1 MSEKTLSDVVRI
13 SRRFRRSVRV
23 DADMDVSALEGF
35 VCPQSAG
42 AALLGMAK
50 QFAEAGQGAFTW
62 TGPYGCGKS
71 SIALALAALLGKGDE
86 LRAEARKGL
95 GKALSVKLEGFL
107 RNDAR
112 QWEVLPVVGRRT
124 DPKVLICSALTS
136 AAASM
141 RACSKASSAGEDPQD
156 VLDSLV
162 AAARKSRTRVL
173 LLIDEMGKLLEHA
186 ASTQK
191 DVYFFQLLA
200 EAASRSDGHL
210 LVVGILHQAFDDY
223 AHRLS
228 RETRDEWL
236 KIQGRYVDIPINVA
250 GEEQIELVARALET
264 QKRPAS
270 NRGIAGQVAAVIA
283 HNRASV
289 GADLGEILHRCWPL
303 HPATACLLGPISRRR
318 FGQNQRSIFG
328 FINSAEPFGFR
339 EFLEGAPLS
348 SGQSYDLV
356 QLWAY
361 LRANLEPSILSSPDG
376 HRWSLAVEAVSR
388 CEAKGGDWAHFEVLK
403 TIALVD
409 LFKERSGLVASK
421 EMLRICLPHLTLN
434 DTDRVLRDLA
444 EWSVII
450 YKRHLDGY
458 AIFAGSDFDIE
469 RAVRE
474 VRGKVVGVNLG
485 RIRELAALQPI
496 LAKRHYHQTGALRW
510 FELDI
515 CAAEDA
521 VERARDGTLIG
532 GAAGLFLLIIAT
544 RNEEPGALKKIVQR
558 ALAAKGDHP
567 VVIGWTRNSWAIREH
582 AAELIA
588 LETIRSERPELRGDE
603 VARREVLARISLV
616 SAEIQEQVREA
627 LVSAEWE
634 WSDDEIA
641 AGGRVL
647 PRGPARLSALASA
660 IADKQYEFSPII
672 PNELLNR
679 TKPSSNAVAAQ
690 RALLNAMVSS
700 PSVDRL
706 AIEGWPAEAGLYAS
720 LLERTG
726 LHIPGGADHTAR
738 FVDPSTKGAA
748 RLSELW
754 RVADVFFQ
762 KAGAKGASLEGLY
775 ERWRQAPYGVREGL
789 LPILATAFYLS
800 RADRLSLYLD
810 GIFTSRLGSMYV
822 DRLLQDPDT
831 VRVRWS
837 EFSPLHRAVLSGLS
851 EIVAQLVPCGSG
863 VDANE
868 PISVAR
874 GLVAVVDGLHPWTL
888 KTGQL
893 PPDAERLRK
902 LVKDANDPNRLILDD
917 LPTAFSGRG
926 GVSGAKATGIVEAV
940 AKGMREL
947 ADAYP
952 MLLNELEDRLLSELR
967 VPLKG
972 AGAFEE
978 LRRRALTVRGLTG
991 DFRLDA
997 FAVRLSTFGGER
1009 GDLEAIASLA
1019 ANKPT
1024 RDWVDRDVDRARAEI
1039 AVLAQQFLRAEA
1051 VAHVK
1056 GREGRVSMAIVIGD
1070 PRRAEPVVPAFDVSP
1085 KEIEAARDLAREL
1098 MDLISSA
1105 GVHRDVALAAIAE
1118 AGARL
1123 GTSEPTAISAG
1134 VLPRAPA
1141 ATAGKKP
1148 NGNGKHVR

>member
-1 MSEKTLSDVVRI
+1 MSEKMLSDAVRI

-23 DADMDVSALEGF
+23 DADKDVSALDGF

-71 SIALALAALLGKGDE
+71 SLALALAALLGEGND
-86 LRAEARKGL
+86 LRAEARRGL
-95 GKALSVKLEGFL
+95 GKALSTKLEGFL
-107 RNDAR
+107 RDDAR
-112 QWEVLPVVGRRT
+112 RWEVLPVVGRRT
-124 DPKVLICSALTS
+124 DPKALICSALTS
-136 AAASM
+136 AMASM
-141 RACSKASSAGEDPQD
+141 RAPTKATSADPQG
-156 VLDSLV
+156 VLDGLV
-162 AAARKSRTRVL
+162 AAAKKSGTRVL

-186 ASTQK
+186 ASTQG

-200 EAASRSDGHL
+200 EASSRSDGHL

-228 RETRDEWL
+228 REARDEWL

-264 QKRPAS
+264 QNRPPS
-270 NRGIAGQVAAVIA
+270 NRGVAELVAAVIA
-283 HNRASV
+283 RNRALT
-289 GADLGEILHRCWPL
+289 GADLGETLDRCWPL

-339 EFLEGAPLS
+339 EFIEGTPLS

-388 CEAKGGDWAHFEVLK
+388 CETRGGDRAHMEVLK

-409 LFKERSGLVASK
+409 LFKERTGLVASK
-421 EMLRICLPHLTLN
+421 EMLRICLPHLKL
-434 DTDRVLRDLA
+434 DETDRVLRDLA

-474 VRGKVVGVNLG
+474 VSGKVIGVNLG

-510 FELDI
+510 FDLDI

-521 VERARDGTLIG
+521 VERARNYTLIG

-544 RNEEPGALKKIVQR
+544 RNEEPRVLKKVVQQ

-616 SAEIQEQVREA
+616 SAEIQEHVREA

-634 WSDDEIA
+634 WSDNEIEF
-641 AGGRVL
+641 GGRAL
-647 PRGPARLSALASA
+647 PRGPARLSVLASA
-660 IADKQYEFSPII
+660 IADKRYEFSPII

-700 PSVDRL
+700 PTMDRL
-706 AIEGWPAEAGLYAS
+706 GIEGWPAEGGLYAS

-726 LHIPGGADHTAR
+726 LHVPGGADRKAR
-738 FVDPSTKGAA
+738 FVDPSVTSAA
-748 RLSELW
+748 RLSGLW
-754 RVADVFFQ
+754 RVADGFFQ
-762 KAGAKGASLEGLY
+762 EAGPKGASLEGLY

-789 LPILATAFYLS
+789 LPILATAFCLS

-822 DRLLQDPDT
+822 DRLLQDPNT

-851 EIVAQLVPCGSG
+851 EVVARLAPRGAE

-893 PPDAERLRK
+893 PPNAERVRK

-917 LPTAFSGRG
+917 LPTAFG
-926 GVSGAKATGIVEAV
+926 GGADAKATQIVEAV

-947 ADAYP
+947 VDAYP
-952 MLLNELEDRLLSELR
+952 LLLNDIENRLLTELR
-967 VPLKG
+967 VSPEGTG
-972 AGAFEE
+972 ALEE

-997 FAVRLSTFGGER
+997 FAVRLSTFEGER
-1009 GDLEAIASLA
+1009 EDLEAIASLA

-1024 RDWVDRDVDRARAEI
+1024 RDWVDRDFDRARAEI

-1056 GREGRVSMAIVIGD
+1056 GREGRVSMAIVIGG
-1070 PRRAEPVVPAFDVSP
+1070 PTRAEPVVPAFDVSP

-1098 MDLISSA
+1098 MGLISSA
-1105 GVHRDVALAAIAE
+1105 GVHRDIALAAIAE
-1118 AGARL
+1118 AAARL
-1123 GTSEPTAISAG
+1123 STSEPTGMSVG
-1134 VLPRAPA
+1134 VLPHAPVMA
-1141 ATAGKKP
+1141 AGKKP